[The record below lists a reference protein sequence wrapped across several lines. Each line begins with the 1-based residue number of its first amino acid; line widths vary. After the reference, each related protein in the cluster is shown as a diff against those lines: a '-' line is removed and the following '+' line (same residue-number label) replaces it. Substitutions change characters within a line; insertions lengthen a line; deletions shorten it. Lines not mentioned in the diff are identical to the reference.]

1 MSCSFLLHE
10 GFKTP
15 KTDLLVENNLATPDF
30 VYAMVAFFEGLPQ
43 PALKRETFA
52 PGFVSY
58 LGGLNIRPA
67 IVNLIFET

>member
-1 MSCSFLLHE
+1 MFIPFKDSYGCSKNQSE
-10 GFKTP
+10 YA
-15 KTDLLVENNLATPDF
+15 LA
-30 VYAMVAFFEGLPQ
+30 YAMVAVFEGLPQ

-52 PGFVSY
+52 PGFVSD